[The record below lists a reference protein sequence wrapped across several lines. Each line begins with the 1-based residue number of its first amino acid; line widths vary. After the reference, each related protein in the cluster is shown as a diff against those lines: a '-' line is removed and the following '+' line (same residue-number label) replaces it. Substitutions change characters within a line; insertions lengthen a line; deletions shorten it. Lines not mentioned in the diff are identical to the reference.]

1 VTLIPFEMAAAIGSL
16 TSLDFLG
23 LGVPP
28 GTPSL
33 GELLNQGKEN
43 LDAWWISLST
53 FGVLVVMLLLL
64 ILIGVDP
71 IEASRSFAN
80 LLFSQSHSV
89 CPGVKSC
96 LAALYLL
103 SEIAA

>member
-1 VTLIPFEMAAAIGSL
+1 MAAAIGAL

-33 GELLNQGKEN
+33 GELLNQGKNN

-53 FGVLVVMLLLL
+53 FGVLVVTLLLL
-64 ILIGVDP
+64 ILIGDALRDALDP
-71 IEASRSFAN
+71 RKVLKEDEA
-80 LLFSQSHSV
+80 
-89 CPGVKSC
+89 
-96 LAALYLL
+96 
-103 SEIAA
+103 